1 MKRRARRRWP
11 LRLAAAIGV
20 LASIFRDLVSV
31 GDLGL
36 LIVARRGGA

>member
-1 MKRRARRRWP
+1 VKHP
-11 LRLAAAIGV
+11 LYTSVAL